1 MSCELWQGGAPERN
15 SKWFYSLYFVIFVC
29 IGSFLILNL
38 FISAVVDTFE
48 KERDKA
54 TGMVLLTEP
63 QEMFVLSMRQVIKT
77 TAVTTGFDPP
87 DGDSC
92 WAKFRCNW
100 HMAVTLLLMVGD
112 RLRCYYVVSWGDHNS
127 GNHFDHLVRAVSKC
141 SKLC

>member
-1 MSCELWQGGAPERN
+1 MLQWMRPTIWYFAAAPNCALCMYYSEYAVSCELWQGGAPERN

-48 KERDKA
+48 SERDKA

-63 QEMFVLSMRQVIKT
+63 QEMFVLSMRQVMKT

-100 HMAVTLLLMVGD
+100 HIAEP
-112 RLRCYYVVSWGDHNS
+112 C
-127 GNHFDHLVRAVSKC
+127 C
-141 SKLC
+141 